1 MAVCTFLLL
10 LSIILVHGC
19 VCVRAYSLRR
29 VFMIRDHSKD
39 SVESKGYSAVCLYF
53 WAHH

>member
-1 MAVCTFLLL
+1 MAVCMFLQL

-19 VCVRAYSLRR
+19 VCAYSLRR

-39 SVESKGYSAVCLYF
+39 TAESKGYSAVCLYF